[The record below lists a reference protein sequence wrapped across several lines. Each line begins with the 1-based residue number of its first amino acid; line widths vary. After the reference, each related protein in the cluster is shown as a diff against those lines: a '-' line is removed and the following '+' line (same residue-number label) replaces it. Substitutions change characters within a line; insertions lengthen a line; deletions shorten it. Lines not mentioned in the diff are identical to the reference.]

1 MLVSELMTERVQSC
15 SQHHT
20 LEHAAGLM
28 WNHNVG
34 SLPVVDDN
42 RRPIAMITDRDICM
56 SALTQGRP
64 LRDIQ
69 VHVAMSRHLS
79 VCHPHESLEV
89 AERILRERGLRRLP
103 VVNEMGMLVGMIST
117 TDIADSKTRALRER
131 PAVQHKADEGGRV
144 SLPRLRTGERSG
156 SSHRAM

>member
-15 SQHHT
+15 GQHHT

-69 VHVAMSRHLS
+69 VHVAMSKHLS
-79 VCHPHESLEV
+79 VCHPHEPIEA
-89 AERILRERGLRRLP
+89 AERTLQERGLHRLP

-117 TDIADSKTRALRER
+117 TDIADSKTRALRDR
-131 PAVQHKADEGGRV
+131 PAAGQKPEEGARV
-144 SLPRLRTGERSG
+144 SLPRLRSTERSR